1 MMDPAKDSVDLGVVV
16 SDIKASLYFYQEL
29 LGLKFIEKIPVWFGT
44 MYRLRFGTSD
54 FKLIDPSARPPQGQI
69 GLESQLGFRYVTFVI
84 KNLSD
89 VCKEL
94 RSKGVVFEVPEKE
107 SRPGVR
113 IAMVRDPDGNVVEF
127 VERSK

>member
-29 LGLKFIEKIPVWFGT
+29 LGLRFIEKIPVWFGT

-127 VERSK
+127 VERGK